1 MSEKFVIGSVVEGT
15 VVRLKPFGAIVSLDG
30 KIQVLVHISQVANG
44 FVKDINDH
52 LKEGD
57 TVKVKILSIDETTN
71 RIALSIRDAL
81 PPSEKPQ
88 RTEKSFRSKEQKSN
102 YEGRGPRSYDSPN
115 RRQSSSNN
123 FEDKMKD
130 WLKESTERQAT
141 LNKRSNK
148 RSY

>member
-1 MSEKFVIGSVVEGT
+1 MSEKFVIGSIVEGT
-15 VVRLKPFGAIVSLDG
+15 VVRLKPFGAIVSLDEKTQG
-30 KIQVLVHISQVANG
+30 LVHISQVANG

-57 TVKVKILSIDETTN
+57 TVKVKVLSIDEATN
-71 RIALSIRDAL
+71 KIALSIRDAL
-81 PPSEKPQ
+81 PPSERPQ
-88 RTEKSFRSKEQKSN
+88 RTEKPFRSREQKSN
-102 YEGRGPRSYDSPN
+102 YEGKGTRSFDSSRAP
-115 RRQSSSNN
+115 SSPHN

-141 LNKRSNK
+141 LSKRSNK